1 MVADVTRTDPS
12 SSWVAWAEY
21 VGNIVPVQILS
32 RHAGSEGAGQEDTQ
46 VGQSRLGRDM
56 QDSSSPKEETRPGLG
71 EQILLTHAHENTN
84 KHTHTY
90 RDKHKHTRAH
100 ISTQTQLHTLT
111 EIHLHAQGNH

>member
-56 QDSSSPKEETRPGLG
+56 QDSSSPKEVTRPGVG
-71 EQILLTHAHENTN
+71 EQILHTRIQTNTHTPTETNTN
-84 KHTHTY
+84 THVQ
-90 RDKHKHTRAH
+90 
-100 ISTQTQLHTLT
+100 I
-111 EIHLHAQGNH
+111 